1 MMNFWNFL
9 VLSPTNKQKQGLHK
23 NVLKTLSWNKYNF
36 PWKKKHKKTYLFQSK
51 KEQRIYENYKFT
63 CLQSIVKYIVA
74 FLNQWLLGGDGCC
87 CFYCYLCVLLR
98 NQTHNVQMDNIA
110 PGGAVQ
116 CSVLPFYGNPTEAN
130 IFAYIC
136 SKRKTYTSL
145 MI

>member
-1 MMNFWNFL
+1 M
-9 VLSPTNKQKQGLHK
+9 
-23 NVLKTLSWNKYNF
+23 
-36 PWKKKHKKTYLFQSK
+36 FQSK

-145 MI
+145 MIYKYVSFFLKSTKFEGNPFFNNRIATGY